1 MSAAI
6 SPEQPAALVTG
17 AGRRI
22 GAAIAR
28 ALAGTGRPV
37 ALHAN
42 SSAKEAQVLADEIA
56 KLGGRAAVVS
66 GDLAAPET
74 PARVIADARAALGP
88 LAVLVNC
95 ASSFDTDAPGDLDV
109 ARWDRQ
115 FAVNLRAPVFL
126 IEAFAG
132 QIAGDA
138 RGCAV
143 NILDQR
149 VLRPTPRHFSYGV
162 SKAALAAATVTLAQA
177 LAPRIRVVGIA
188 PGPTLPNV
196 RQTDEDFVR
205 QCAAMPLERGP
216 SPQEIAEAVLFVIGA
231 KSVTGAIL
239 PVDGGQHISWRTPG
253 AED

>member
-1 MSAAI
+1 MTAAI
-6 SPEQPAALVTG
+6 SPEPPAALVTG

-28 ALAGTGRPV
+28 ALAAAGRPV

-42 SSAKEAQVLADEIA
+42 SSADEAAALADEIA
-56 KLGGRAAVVS
+56 KSGGRAAVVS

-74 PARVIADARAALGP
+74 PARVVADARAALGP
-88 LAVLVNC
+88 LGVLVNC
-95 ASSFDTDAPGDLDV
+95 ASSFDTDRLGELDV

-126 IEAFAG
+126 TEAFADQVADG
-132 QIAGDA
+132 AAG
-138 RGCAV
+138 CVV

-149 VLRPTPRHFSYGV
+149 VLRPTPHHLSYAA

-177 LAPRIRVVGIA
+177 LAPRVRVVGIA
-188 PGPTLPNV
+188 PGPTLANP
-196 RQTDEDFVR
+196 RQSADDFAR

-216 SPQEIAEAVLFVIGA
+216 SPQEIAEAVLFVVGA

-239 PVDGGQHISWRTPG
+239 PVDGGQHIEWRSAG